1 MKICWNEGLT
11 FMKWSK
17 ARQEALG
24 PGIREAARLKQNLE
38 NALADWQ
45 PREANALSDQLED
58 ALDRLEQAF
67 VA

>member
-1 MKICWNEGLT
+1 MVRALDEGLT